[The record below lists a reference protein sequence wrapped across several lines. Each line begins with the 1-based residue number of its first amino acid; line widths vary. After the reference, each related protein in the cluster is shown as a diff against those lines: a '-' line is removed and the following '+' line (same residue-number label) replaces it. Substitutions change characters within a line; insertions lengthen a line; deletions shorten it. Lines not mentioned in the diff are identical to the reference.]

1 MDGTIEQEF
10 KITFK
15 TDLGNIYSTNLD
27 RELEVETYLDRVEE
41 CYGFHEM
48 YEVSDSEIE
57 RAIDDF
63 IDDYDEV
70 ILLELCSENDCID
83 WVNDDEKAIEIL
95 KVEAA

>member
-1 MDGTIEQEF
+1 MEGTIEQEF

-15 TDLGNIYSTNLD
+15 TNLGNTYIATLD
-27 RELEVETYLDRVEE
+27 RELDVELYLDRVEE
-41 CYGFHEM
+41 CHGYHEM

-63 IDDYDEV
+63 IDNYDEE

-83 WVNDDEKAIEIL
+83 WVNDDEKAVEIIN
-95 KVEAA
+95 VEVV